1 MPEATTLEPERT
13 AESGR
18 EEEREPREPVGER
31 REREVVRDEPAEA
44 RVAAEKAGHPA
55 TPSSKPERLLPP
67 SEAAELRRRWE
78 SIQTSFIDSPKESV
92 EEADRLVADL
102 SDRIATGCR
111 AQRTELEARW
121 HRGENISTEALRQS
135 LQHYREFFD
144 RLLHF

>member
-1 MPEATTLEPERT
+1 MSET
-13 AESGR
+13 
-18 EEEREPREPVGER
+18 
-31 REREVVRDEPAEA
+31 AEA
-44 RVAAEKAGHPA
+44 RVEEAKAGRRAAPRPQH
-55 TPSSKPERLLPP
+55 ERLLPP

-92 EEADRLVADL
+92 GEADRLVADL